1 MTERVAGGQHDH
13 APALGDGG
21 VGPLRHPGERAIHAS
36 HLHSGDQVR
45 VDQIERA
52 LGADN
57 ELRGAQVLTRGIGQA
72 GPAVVE
78 DTDQANAVH
87 AGFSSSRSPT
97 RTMNSPSKSQ
107 ASTVSRYG
115 PG

>member
-36 HLHSGDQVR
+36 HLHPGDQVR

-52 LGADN
+52 LGADD

-87 AGFSSSRSPT
+87 AGFSSPRSST